1 MTSFKV
7 GDHIRV
13 SRIAG
18 SIWQDRDGTIVDVIV
33 RYDNGPVQE
42 CAVAIG
48 LERRWFLGRHLLRTV
63 PPPLVRYFRSEV
75 LDRWKLEPDVAAA
88 LNGDQN
94 QLIDYLCQHC
104 DLPIRRAQ
112 VEVDALYDQ
121 LDRMVETAGEVVELT
136 AAAA

>member
-18 SIWQDRDGTIVDVIV
+18 SVWQDRDGRVVDVIV

-63 PPPLVRYFRSEV
+63 PPKLVRYFRSEV
-75 LDRWKLEPDVAAA
+75 HDRWKLSIDTTES
-88 LNGDQN
+88 LTGDQD
-94 QLIDYLCQHC
+94 QLIDYLCQYC

-112 VEVDALYDQ
+112 GEVEAFYDE
-121 LDRMVETAGEVVELT
+121 LDRKMETTGEVVELT
-136 AAAA
+136 VAA

>member
-18 SIWQDRDGTIVDVIV
+18 SIWQDCQGQVVDVIV

-63 PPPLVRYFRSEV
+63 PPKLVRYFRAEV
-75 LDRWKLEPDVAAA
+75 LDRWKLDIDKTAA
-88 LNGDQN
+88 LTGDMPE
-94 QLIDYLCQHC
+94 LIDILCQHC
-104 DLPIRRAQ
+104 DVPIRRAQ
-112 VEVDALYDQ
+112 VEVEALYNQ
-121 LDRMVETAGEVVELT
+121 LDRMVESTGETVELV

>member
-13 SRIAG
+13 SRTAG
-18 SIWQDRDGTIVDVIV
+18 SIWQDRDGRVVDVIV
-33 RYDNGPVQE
+33 RFDGEPVQE

-63 PPPLVRYFRSEV
+63 PPRLVRYFRSEV
-75 LDRWKLEPDVAAA
+75 LYRWKVDLDTTAT
-88 LNGDQN
+88 LTGDQG
-94 QLIDYLCQHC
+94 QLIDILCQHC

-112 VEVDALYDQ
+112 GEVEALYDE
-121 LDRMVETAGEVVELT
+121 LDRMVEATGEVVELT
-136 AAAA
+136 VAA

>member
-18 SIWQDRDGTIVDVIV
+18 SVWQDRDGRVVDVIV
-33 RYDNGPVQE
+33 RYDGEPVQE

-63 PPPLVRYFRSEV
+63 PPRLVRYFRSEV
-75 LDRWKLEPDVAAA
+75 LDRWKLDIDTTAS
-88 LNGDQN
+88 LTGDRD
-94 QLIDYLCQHC
+94 QLIDFLCQHC

-112 VEVDALYDQ
+112 VEVEAFYDE
-121 LDRMVETAGEVVELT
+121 LDRKMETTGEVVELT
-136 AAAA
+136 VAA